1 MIHNTIILMAISNK
15 KAYFNYAISQ
25 TIEAGI
31 ELVGCEV
38 KSIRQGHMTIHESYV
53 RLINSEIYLINSNI
67 LPYAQG
73 NRQNPIQNRDRKLL
87 LHRREIDQ
95 LQSKVEQKGFIL
107 VPTKVYFKKNR
118 VKIEIGVGKPKKYH
132 DKRAHI
138 KEREQKREI
147 DRGSKGR

>member
-1 MIHNTIILMAISNK
+1 MAISNK
-15 KAYFNYAISQ
+15 KAYFNYTISQ
-25 TIEAGI
+25 TLEAGI
-31 ELVGCEV
+31 ELLGCEV
-38 KSIRQGHMTIHESYV
+38 KSIRLGHMTIHESYV
-53 RLINSEIYLINSNI
+53 RIIKSEVYLINSNI

-73 NRQNPIQNRDRKLL
+73 NRQNPTQNRDRKLL
-87 LHRREIDQ
+87 LNRREISQ
-95 LQSKVEQKGFIL
+95 LEAKVEQKGFIL

>member
-1 MIHNTIILMAISNK
+1 MAINNK
-15 KAYFNYAISQ
+15 KAYFNYTISQ
-25 TIEAGI
+25 TLEAGI
-31 ELVGCEV
+31 ELLGCEV
-38 KSIRQGHMTIHESYV
+38 KSIRLGHMTIHESYV
-53 RLINSEIYLINSNI
+53 RIIKSEVFLINSNI

-73 NRQNPIQNRDRKLL
+73 NRQNPTQNRDRKLL
-87 LHRREIDQ
+87 LNRREISQ
-95 LQSKVEQKGFIL
+95 LEAKVEQKGFIL

>member
-1 MIHNTIILMAISNK
+1 MAISNK
-15 KAYFNYAISQ
+15 KAYFNYTISQ
-25 TIEAGI
+25 TLEAGI
-31 ELVGCEV
+31 ELLGCEV
-38 KSIRQGHMTIHESYV
+38 KSIRLGHMTIHESYV
-53 RLINSEIYLINSNI
+53 RIIKSEVYLINSNI

-73 NRQNPIQNRDRKLL
+73 NRQNPTQNRDRKLL
-87 LHRREIDQ
+87 LHRREIGQ
-95 LQSKVEQKGFIL
+95 LEAKVEQKGFIL